1 MKKIIYAF
9 FCLLFAGSVY
19 ASSQYLE
26 ETLQLINDGK
36 NDEAI
41 AIIKLNLI
49 ENKSADNYVLM
60 GIAYLEKNDSVN
72 AEENFKKALELD
84 RKTVSAH
91 YMLAMLYEKEKRY
104 EQSIEKWN
112 KICKYTKNKKLKD
125 LALKHLAQLKGI
137 TTQ

>member
-1 MKKIIYAF
+1 MKKIICTF
-9 FCLLFAGSVY
+9 FCLLFVSLVY

-26 ETLQLINDGK
+26 ETLQLIGDGK

-41 AIIKLNLI
+41 ALIKLNLI

-60 GIAYLEKNDSVN
+60 GIAYLEKNDSNN

-104 EQSIEKWN
+104 EQSIEKWE
-112 KICKYTKNKKLKD
+112 KICKYTKNKKLKN
-125 LALKHLAQLKGI
+125 LALKHLEQLKGI
-137 TTQ
+137 TKQ

>member
-1 MKKIIYAF
+1 MKKIIYVF

-41 AIIKLNLI
+41 EIIKLNLI

-125 LALKHLAQLKGI
+125 LALKHLEQLKGI

>member
-1 MKKIIYAF
+1 MKKLIYTF
-9 FCLLFAGSVY
+9 FCFLFVSSAY

-41 AIIKLNLI
+41 ALIKLNLI
-49 ENKSADNYVLM
+49 DNKSADNYVLM

-112 KICKYTKNKKLKD
+112 KICKYTKNKKLKK
-125 LALKHLAQLKGI
+125 LAIKHLEQLKGI

>member
-1 MKKIIYAF
+1 MQKLIYTF
-9 FCLLFAGSVY
+9 FCLLFVSSVY
-19 ASSQYLE
+19 ASSRYLE

-41 AIIKLNLI
+41 EIIKLNLI
-49 ENKSADNYVLM
+49 ENKYADNYVLM
-60 GIAYLEKNDSVN
+60 GIAYVEKNDSKN

-84 RKTVSAH
+84 IKTVSAH

-104 EQSIEKWN
+104 ELSIEKWE
-112 KICKYTKNKKLKD
+112 KICKYTKNKKLKK
-125 LALKHLAQLKGI
+125 LAIKHLEQLKGI

>member
-1 MKKIIYAF
+1 MKKFIYTF

-41 AIIKLNLI
+41 EIIKLNLI

-112 KICKYTKNKKLKD
+112 KIYKYTKNKKLKD

>member
-1 MKKIIYAF
+1 MKKLIYTF
-9 FCLLFAGSVY
+9 FCLLFVSSAY

-41 AIIKLNLI
+41 EIIKLNLI

-60 GIAYLEKNDSVN
+60 GIAYLEKNDSAN
-72 AEENFKKALELD
+72 AEVNFKKALELD
-84 RKTVSAH
+84 KKTVSAH

-112 KICKYTKNKKLKD
+112 KICKYTKNKKLKK
-125 LALKHLAQLKGI
+125 LAIKHLKQLKGI

>member
-1 MKKIIYAF
+1 MKKIICAF
-9 FCLLFAGSVY
+9 FCLLFVTLAY

-26 ETLQLINDGK
+26 ETLQLINDDK

-41 AIIKLNLI
+41 EIIKLNLI

-60 GIAYLEKNDSVN
+60 GIAYLEKNDPKN

-104 EQSIEKWN
+104 EQSMVKWEK
-112 KICKYTKNKKLKD
+112 IYKYTKNKKLKN
-125 LALKHLAQLKGI
+125 LALKHLKQLKGI
-137 TTQ
+137 MTQ

>member
-1 MKKIIYAF
+1 MKKIICTF
-9 FCLLFAGSVY
+9 FCLLFISSAY

-41 AIIKLNLI
+41 ALIKHNLA

-60 GIAYLEKNDSVN
+60 GIAYLEKDDSIN

-84 RKTVSAH
+84 KRTVAAH
-91 YMLAMLYEKEKRY
+91 YMLAMFYEKEKRY
-104 EQSIEKWN
+104 EQSIVKWE
-112 KICKYTKNKKLKD
+112 KICKYTKNKKLKN
-125 LALKHLAQLKGI
+125 LALKHLEQLKGI
-137 TTQ
+137 

>member
-1 MKKIIYAF
+1 MKNFIYAF
-9 FCLLFAGSVY
+9 FCLLFASSVY

-41 AIIKLNLI
+41 EIIKLNLI